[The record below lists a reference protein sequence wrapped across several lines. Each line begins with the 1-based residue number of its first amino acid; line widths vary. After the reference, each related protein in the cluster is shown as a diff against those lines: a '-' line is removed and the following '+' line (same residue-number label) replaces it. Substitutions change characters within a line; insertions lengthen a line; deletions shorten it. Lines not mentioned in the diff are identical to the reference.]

1 MAPSFA
7 AIQAAHAAIRPRV
20 AVTPLVV
27 SHALSARLGCTVAL
41 KCEHLH
47 PTGAFKYRGAT
58 NRIAH
63 LSPAERAAGII
74 TASTGNHGLAAA
86 MAGALADYLAAIAR
100 T

>member
-7 AIQAAHAAIRPRV
+7 AIQAAHAARV

-41 KCEHLH
+41 KREHLH

-58 NRIAH
+58 NRIAR